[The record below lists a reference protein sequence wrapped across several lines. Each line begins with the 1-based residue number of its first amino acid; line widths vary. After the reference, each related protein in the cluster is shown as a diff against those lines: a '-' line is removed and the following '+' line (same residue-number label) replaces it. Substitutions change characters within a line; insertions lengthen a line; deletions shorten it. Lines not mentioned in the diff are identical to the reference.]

1 MTVLYFRDMDK
12 DTKDILEAVNFIKDR
27 MATKHDIAAR
37 SEKIRDTVKLGACP
51 DYLGCEA

>member
-51 DYLGCEA
+51 DYLGC